1 MKPDLILASMDPLQN
16 LPGASPQAGGAD
28 LLSGNLLVLIFA
40 AVVVV
45 TLVAGWAMFFRK
57 PQRTVGLTPEE
68 AAASIGRS
76 GRKRKYKQRY
86 PSLSQ
91 TGGLPP
97 AKS

>member
-1 MKPDLILASMDPLQN
+1 MKFELILASMDPLQN
-16 LPGASPQAGGAD
+16 LPGATPQTGGAD
-28 LLSGNLLVLIFA
+28 ILSGNLLVLIFA
-40 AVVVV
+40 ALIVV
-45 TLVAGWAMFFRK
+45 TLVAAWAMFIRK

-68 AAASIGRS
+68 AAASIGRN